1 MTIRLLL
8 ICLLLSLSL
17 DAHAAL
23 DRVHNA
29 SGDSGGPCPAA
40 SQAEAPVAPAGN
52 HAPLAT
58 PSAEPIPAARP
69 TPAATAPLQ
78 RPGLRWHSFLPG
90 MMK

>member
-8 ICLLLSLSL
+8 ICLLLSLGL

-29 SGDSGGPCPAA
+29 SGDSSGPCPAA
-40 SQAEAPVAPAGN
+40 TQAEAPAAPQGE

-58 PSAEPIPAARP
+58 PSPEPLPAARSSNV
-69 TPAATAPLQ
+69 PLQ